1 MTQVSTLVICA
12 IVVGAVLPTSVSA
25 QPSPNT
31 LSFGGKAVLVD
42 MTSCSPENSANGKS
56 RAIAAIQSRSASS
69 ATVQFSTL
77 NPPSGAYVTVDDSD
91 KLGAGK
97 VVVGLGGDAFGDVFV
112 ARPGQTVTVTN
123 AGSAYRAK
131 FSDVVLIQMPSKA
144 VSSKTVSGDFG
155 CKP

>member
-1 MTQVSTLVICA
+1 MGEVAS
-12 IVVGAVLPTSVSA
+12 
-25 QPSPNT
+25 
-31 LSFGGKAVLVD
+31 GKV
-42 MTSCSPENSANGKS
+42 
-56 RAIAAIQSRSASS
+56 RADEFRAFKVRIEE
-69 ATVQFSTL
+69 
-77 NPPSGAYVTVDDSD
+77 
-91 KLGAGK
+91 LGAGK